1 MTQETPKNFCFA
13 TLALGKE
20 YRNLALLLAKD
31 IEKYS
36 PNTSFVVLTDN
47 PKSFSNQKNV
57 IAVKHR
63 QYFYCDNDKKFLIEK
78 ALSKFETCICID
90 ADMRILALVPEELK
104 WLPGITARS
113 CASLVKHNQ
122 TMINRTDIPRSSKV
136 RDFDFIKKMAQKLD
150 LNLENE
156 ALNFIY
162 ENLFVVT
169 KDSGKEVE
177 FLKLCEMISR
187 YFEYHGVYIGV
198 GSAMGLAAAK
208 VGLPV
213 RHDVMP
219 GICYFDDRIEKVKI
233 SKGQADPQETLI
245 YFEQLKALKNPK
257 RSVIEK
263 LAVKL
268 GGKLGQ
274 LYRAGKIKIDTL
286 KNLQFYQER

>member
-1 MTQETPKNFCFA
+1 MAQQISKNFCFA
-13 TLALGKE
+13 TLAVGQT
-20 YRNLALLLAKD
+20 YRNIALLLAKD

-36 PNTSFVVLTDN
+36 PKTPFLVLTDN
-47 PKSFSNQKNV
+47 PKSFRGQTNV

-78 ALSKFETCICID
+78 ALSMFESCICID
-90 ADMRILALVPEELK
+90 ADMRILAPIPEDLK

-122 TMINRTDIPRSSKV
+122 IMINKGEIPRPSKV
-136 RDFDFIKKMAQKLD
+136 RDFDYIKKMAQKLD
-150 LNLENE
+150 LNIENE
-156 ALNFIY
+156 DITFIY

-187 YFEYHGVYIGV
+187 YFDVHGVYIGV

-219 GICYFDDRIEKVKI
+219 GVCYFDDRIEQVKI

-245 YFEQLKALKNPK
+245 YFKQLKALKNPK
-257 RSVIEK
+257 RSAVEK
-263 LAVKL
+263 LATKL
-268 GGKLGQ
+268 FSKLDQ
-274 LYRAGKIKIDTL
+274 FYRAGKIKIDTL
-286 KNLQFYQER
+286 KNVQFYQD

>member
-1 MTQETPKNFCFA
+1 MVQETSKKFCFA
-13 TLALGKE
+13 TLAVGKA

-36 PNTSFVVLTDN
+36 PNTSFLVLTDS

-57 IAVKHR
+57 IAVQHR

-78 ALSKFETCICID
+78 ALSMFESCICID
-90 ADMRILALVPEELK
+90 ADMRILAPIPQDLK

-122 TMINRTDIPRSSKV
+122 IMINKGEIPRSSKV
-136 RDFDFIKKMAQKLD
+136 RDFDYIKKMAQKLD
-150 LNLENE
+150 LNIENE
-156 ALNFIY
+156 DITFIY

-187 YFEYHGVYIGV
+187 YFDVHGVYIGV

-219 GICYFDDRIEKVKI
+219 GVCYFDDRIEQVKI
-233 SKGQADPQETLI
+233 SKGQADPKDTLI
-245 YFEQLKALKNPK
+245 YFKELKALKNPK

-263 LAVKL
+263 LATKL
-268 GGKLGQ
+268 VSKLDQ
-274 LYRAGKIKIDTL
+274 FYRAGRIKIDTL
-286 KNLQFYQER
+286 KNVQFYQD